1 MTTRAKEVID
11 LDHFSNDSL
20 CNRELTQQAQVAK
33 PRTFNLIP
41 YTKCRLEA
49 LQNPG
54 LETKNIRER

>member
-33 PRTFNLIP
+33 PRTFQKTVLPLTEI
-41 YTKCRLEA
+41 
-49 LQNPG
+49 
-54 LETKNIRER
+54 